1 MLNHLRE
8 HAVQRMFVK
17 SLLDDL
23 LCLKND
29 LARVAA
35 DIDAF
40 KSLNGKCKI
49 HVGLQQYQDVL
60 RNAPGWR
67 AESSRI
73 SRSFVVFTWFDFVR
87 MQSEVIVG

>member
-8 HAVQRMFVK
+8 HTVQRMFVK

-23 LCLKND
+23 LCLKGD

-40 KSLNGKCKI
+40 KSLNGRCRI
-49 HVGLQQYQDVL
+49 NHYRYQDVL
-60 RNAPGWR
+60 RNPA
-67 AESSRI
+67 SK
-73 SRSFVVFTWFDFVR
+73 
-87 MQSEVIVG
+87 VGGKKVQACTCQEPV